1 MSGRLI
7 SYAICD
13 TRSMLTVT
21 STRPRESR
29 EVMRFLI
36 DGSSEASSEPTRR
49 CISRNRL
56 LTVLRSTETEKSSP
70 ATIALPYP
78 VIDFMFFR
86 IGPIGPVGPIVLL
99 PVLLPRRQTEA
110 RRVFCIVRHE
120 PAVPS
125 EFPFRLFVPLPSL
138 RSHPPGILS
147 IDGEQSRLSCYGVPG
162 C

>member
-1 MSGRLI
+1 
-7 SYAICD
+7 
-13 TRSMLTVT
+13 MLTVT

-78 VIDFMFFR
+78 VIDFMVL
-86 IGPIGPVGPIVLL
+86 IGPSCGYQFFFLVRKLKLVKFLVL
-99 PVLLPRRQTEA
+99 PATGQQF
-110 RRVFCIVRHE
+110 RV
-120 PAVPS
+120 
-125 EFPFRLFVPLPSL
+125 
-138 RSHPPGILS
+138 RSHFDYS
-147 IDGEQSRLSCYGVPG
+147 SRFHHYDHIRAAYSR
-162 C
+162 